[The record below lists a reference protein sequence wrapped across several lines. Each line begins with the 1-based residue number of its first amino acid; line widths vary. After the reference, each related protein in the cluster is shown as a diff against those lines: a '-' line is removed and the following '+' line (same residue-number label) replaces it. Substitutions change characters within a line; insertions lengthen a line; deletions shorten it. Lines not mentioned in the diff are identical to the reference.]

1 MLGATIH
8 AAATC
13 GEVKRVALFDEVQV
27 RVILLDIEGTT
38 TPVDFVSKTLF
49 PYASRKLES
58 FLRKNSANPEIGGL
72 VEDLHAQH
80 ELDERKGLKP
90 PSWLDDSE
98 EERVRSSAGYGQW
111 LITRDSK
118 CTPLKSLQGK
128 IWQQGYTSG
137 ELKGEVYPD
146 VPAAF
151 ERWKRKGKV
160 IGIYSSGSML
170 AQQLLFGS
178 ISTGD
183 LTPYISA
190 FFDTRVGEKK
200 EAESYRKIAVSL
212 SCESTQVLFI
222 SDAAME
228 IEAAQ
233 SAGMHALLCERD
245 RHTSATPGEQKVIHD
260 FEGVFPD

>member
-1 MLGATIH
+1 MLGAEIH
-8 AAATC
+8 SAATR
-13 GEVKRVALFDEVQV
+13 GEVERVALFDEAQV
-27 RVILLDIEGTT
+27 RIILLDIEGTT
-38 TPVDFVSKTLF
+38 TPVDFVYKTLF

-58 FLRKNSANPEIGGL
+58 FLRKNSANPEIGEL

-98 EERVRSSAGYGQW
+98 EVRVRSSVAYGQW
-111 LITRDSK
+111 LIARDSK
-118 CTPLKSLQGK
+118 CTPLKALQGK
-128 IWQQGYTSG
+128 IWQQGYMSG

-151 ERWKRKGKV
+151 ERWKRKGKI
-160 IGIYSSGSML
+160 IGIYSSGSVL

-178 ISTGD
+178 IPTGN
-183 LTPYISA
+183 LTAYISA

-212 SCESTQVLFI
+212 SCEPTQVLFI
-222 SDAAME
+222 SDAAKE
-228 IEAAQ
+228 IEAAR
-233 SAGMHALLCERD
+233 SAGMQALLCERYS
-245 RHTSATPGEQKVIHD
+245 RPNAPTGPEQVIYD
-260 FEGVFPD
+260 FGGVFAD